1 MTDKFIALSGG
12 FDNLHIGHVRMIN
25 DASELGRVII
35 LLNSD
40 EWLIRKKGY
49 FFMPFVERK
58 EVLDGLRNVYLVLPA
73 MDEDSTVC
81 KSIENLAQVISYFGN
96 GGDRVAINTPETEV
110 CNKYSIPVIYGLG
123 GNKVQS
129 STNLAERAALHA

>member
-12 FDNLHIGHVRMIN
+12 FDVPHVGHLRMIN
-25 DASELGRVII
+25 DASKLGKVII

-49 FFMPFVERK
+49 YIMPFNERK
-58 EVLDGLRNVYLVLPA
+58 ELLEGLRVVHMVLPA
-73 MDEDSTVC
+73 YDSDDTVC
-81 KSIENLAQVISYFGN
+81 SSIISLHNIISYFGN
-96 GGDRVAINTPETEV
+96 GGDRKAHNTPEAEI
-110 CNKYSIPVIYGLG
+110 CDKFGIQVIYGLG
-123 GNKVQS
+123 GNKIQS